1 MSLIGN
7 MFKKNQYKSPRAKPQ
22 ARHDPVAVWLN
33 SDDAKKVLLP
43 SGYTRLSDNQEV
55 KKCVHKIADLVSLMT
70 IMLMSNAEN
79 GDVRIKNELSKKL
92 DIYPSRIMTR
102 KNFIYRIVTQLLNS
116 GNSVVVPILTTN
128 GYFDDFKILETS
140 KLSYNSQD
148 NYNYTINH
156 DGKKLLPDEVLHF
169 KVCPDE
175 DMPYIGKG
183 YAQMV
188 KSSIETLLQSTATKQ
203 GFLKSE
209 WKPSLI
215 MSITSDIEEITSPE
229 KRKELLR
236 SYLETTEAGEP
247 WVIPAGE
254 IEIKEVKPLTLNDLA
269 IQDSMEL
276 DIKSIASAFG
286 VPPFMVG
293 VGSFNKD
300 EYNNFVSTTILSIAT
315 EIQQELTIKLLHSS
329 NLYFKLNQKSLMQY
343 QLTEKMSFVKDMI
356 GGGMLNRNEGRS
368 EFDYSPVDNPAMNDY
383 NVLENYIP
391 VDRLGDQKKL
401 KNGGNE
407 DE

>member
-1 MSLIGN
+1 MS
-7 MFKKNQYKSPRAKPQ
+7 KKNKKINKSTNARAQPPVRQ
-22 ARHDPVAVWLN
+22 DPVTIWLN
-33 SDDAKKVLLP
+33 TDEARRTLIP
-43 SGYTRLSDNQEV
+43 SGYVRLSENQEV

-70 IMLMSNAEN
+70 IMLMSNSEN
-79 GDVRIKNELSKKL
+79 GDIRIKNELSKKL

-116 GNSVVVPILTTN
+116 GNSVVVPILDSN
-128 GYFDDFKILETS
+128 GYFDDFKILETN
-140 KLSYNSQD
+140 KLTYSSVD
-148 NYNYTINH
+148 NYNYKIHYDVKT
-156 DGKKLLPDEVLHF
+156 LLPDEVLHF

-175 DMPYIGKG
+175 DTPYIGKG
-183 YAQMV
+183 YAHLV
-188 KSSIETLLQSTATKQ
+188 KSSIETLLQSTATKRA
-203 GFLKSE
+203 FLKSE

-215 MSITSDIEEITSPE
+215 MSITSDIEELADPE
-229 KRKELLR
+229 MRRKTLD
-236 SYLETTEAGEP
+236 SYLQTTEEGEP

-254 IEIKEVKPLTLNDLA
+254 IDIKEVKPLTLNDLA
-269 IQDSMEL
+269 IQDSMQL

-293 VGSFNKD
+293 IGSFNKE
-300 EYNNFVSTTILSIAT
+300 EYNNFISTTILSIAT
-315 EIQQELTIKLLHSS
+315 EIQQEMSIKLLYSPD
-329 NLYFKLNQKSLMQY
+329 LYFKLNQKSLMQY
-343 QLTEKMSFVKDMI
+343 NLGEKMTFVKDMI

-401 KNGGNE
+401 NNGDDKHNE
-407 DE
+407 

>member
-1 MSLIGN
+1 MNLRN
-7 MFKKNQYKSPRAKPQ
+7 VFKKNKHKSPRAQPK
-22 ARHDPVAVWLN
+22 ARQDPFAIWLN
-33 SDDAKKVLLP
+33 TDNAKKVLLP

-55 KKCVHKIADLVSLMT
+55 KKCIHKIADLVSLMT

-79 GDVRIKNELSKKL
+79 GDIRIKNELSKKL
-92 DIYPSRIMTR
+92 DIYPSKITTR
-102 KNFIYRIVTQLLNS
+102 KNFIYRIATQLLTS
-116 GNSVVVPILTTN
+116 GNSVVVPILTPD

-140 KLSYNSQD
+140 KLSYHSQD

-156 DGKKLLPDEVLHF
+156 NGKVLLPDEILHF

-175 DMPYIGKG
+175 DMPYIGQG
-183 YAQMV
+183 YAHLV
-188 KSSIETLLQSTATKQ
+188 KSSIETLSQSTATKR

-215 MSITSDIEEITSPE
+215 MSVTSDIEEITSPE
-229 KRKELLR
+229 KRKELLK

-269 IQDSMEL
+269 IQDSIEL

-315 EIQQELTIKLLHSS
+315 EIQQELTIKLLHSPD
-329 NLYFKLNQKSLMQY
+329 LYFKLNQKSLMQY

-356 GGGMLNRNEGRS
+356 SGGMLNRNEGRN
-368 EFDYSPVDNPAMNDY
+368 EFDYSPVDNPAMNNY

-401 KNGGNE
+401 KNGDSENE
-407 DE
+407 